1 MQAKVFTL
9 TTLLAASAVA
19 GCASQVGTS
28 GKIDAASYAAMS
40 CTELNNAIGA
50 NSKQISATAI
60 SRGKVSKWKV
70 PFWAPAGDKAVTV
83 IQDRQTARIE
93 RLQGEQAAIESVR
106 ANTCRNQM

>member
-1 MQAKVFTL
+1 MQAKVIT
-9 TTLLAASAVA
+9 LAALLVA
-19 GCASQVGTS
+19 LTATGCASQIGTS

-40 CTELNNAIGA
+40 CTELNNAVGA

-70 PFWAPAGDKAVTV
+70 PFWAPGGDKAVTV

-106 ANTCRNQM
+106 VNTCRNQM